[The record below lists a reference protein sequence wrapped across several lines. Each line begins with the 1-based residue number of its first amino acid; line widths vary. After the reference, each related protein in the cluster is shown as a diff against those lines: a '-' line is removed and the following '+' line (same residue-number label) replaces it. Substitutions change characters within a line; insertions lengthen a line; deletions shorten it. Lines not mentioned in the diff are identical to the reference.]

1 MLEEINPNN
10 DKDTR
15 ERLKSIVD
23 RHILEIPNIV
33 VGEDYYNHK
42 SKILTQKTREDAE
55 GNTSVTKPDWRIV
68 TNYHQNLVDQ
78 KVSYI
83 AGNPITIKCD
93 DDKALHA
100 IHDLFNV
107 KFDDKLIDILTDASN
122 KGISWIQPYINEQ
135 GELNIYKVPAEQ
147 AIPIWKNNECEEL
160 TAFIRVFKVGKETKV
175 EYWDSENVS
184 YYVLHDETLIPDYFY
199 GDDYV
204 FTHYEGGSW
213 GRVPF
218 IAFKNNT
225 QELSDLAMYKTI
237 IDAIDKRLSDTQN
250 TFDEATELIYIL
262 KGYEGESLDQFMT
275 NLKYKKAINVS
286 GDGGVDTIQVEVPI
300 IATKEYI
307 TMMRDYL
314 VEFGQ
319 GIDFQ
324 NDKFGNSPS
333 GIALKFLY
341 SNLDLKANKL
351 TRKTYVALQEL
362 LQYVIDFNNLNV
374 DVKDIEIQF
383 NFNRMINELEQTQIA
398 TSSTA
403 LLSKETI
410 IGHHPWVDDA
420 QGELERVDNESLALN
435 TTLPSMELD
444 DEYTTQ

>member
-1 MLEEINPNN
+1 
-10 DKDTR
+10 
-15 ERLKSIVD
+15 
-23 RHILEIPNIV
+23 
-33 VGEDYYNHK
+33 
-42 SKILTQKTREDAE
+42 
-55 GNTSVTKPDWRIV
+55 
-68 TNYHQNLVDQ
+68 
-78 KVSYI
+78 
-83 AGNPITIKCD
+83 
-93 DDKALHA
+93 
-100 IHDLFNV
+100 
-107 KFDDKLIDILTDASN
+107 
-122 KGISWIQPYINEQ
+122 
-135 GELNIYKVPAEQ
+135 
-147 AIPIWKNNECEEL
+147 
-160 TAFIRVFKVGKETKV
+160 
-175 EYWDSENVS
+175 
-184 YYVLHDETLIPDYFY
+184 
-199 GDDYV
+199 
-204 FTHYEGGSW
+204 
-213 GRVPF
+213 
-218 IAFKNNT
+218 
-225 QELSDLAMYKTI
+225 MYKTI